1 MGPTAVGCQ
10 LAPEAKLL
18 VDALSKLMIHR
29 LPEFDGRG
37 LANVAWS
44 FGKLKYVPTQVSR
57 ACWVLWTNLS
67 DCKPL
72 LAPEVYTQHHADPAS
87 PPCEPVA
94 VTCPHSIRHV
104 PAVKTP
110 VCPPAGHPQPAG
122 TRGPQQDRQPEPAEH
137 LQHAVVLCVH
147 APLQ

>member
-1 MGPTAVGCQ
+1 MGCQ

-57 ACWVLWTNLS
+57 TRISIVAVVS
-67 DCKPL
+67 DSQPL
-72 LAPEVYTQHHADPAS
+72 LLSTREVYIPA
-87 PPCEPVA
+87 
-94 VTCPHSIRHV
+94 
-104 PAVKTP
+104 
-110 VCPPAGHPQPAG
+110 
-122 TRGPQQDRQPEPAEH
+122 
-137 LQHAVVLCVH
+137 
-147 APLQ
+147 